1 MFTPLD
7 TVPML
12 DGVLDDVMGSA
23 FGYATR
29 GSLFTPSVDVVA
41 KEHELVF
48 QIDVPGV
55 KQESLEV
62 TLENHVL
69 SIKGSRRYEAGPT
82 DRQMLLGRSY
92 GEFALRYTLPETVD
106 GEKLA
111 AHLADGVLTVRVP
124 KHSKAQPRKIQIGGG
139 RPQLGR

>member
-1 MFTPLD
+1 MFTPVD

-12 DGVLDDVMGSA
+12 DGAFDDVMGSA

-29 GSLFTPSVDVVA
+29 ASLFTPSVDVVA
-41 KEHELVF
+41 REHELVF

-55 KQESLEV
+55 KQENLEV

-69 SIKGSRRYEAGPT
+69 SIKGSRRYEAGPNE
-82 DRQMLLGRSY
+82 RQMLLGRSY
-92 GEFALRYTLPETVD
+92 GDFALHYTLPETMD

-111 AHLADGVLTVRVP
+111 AHLADGVLTLRVP
-124 KHSKAQPRKIQIGGG
+124 RHSKAPPRKIQIGGG

>member
-7 TVPML
+7 AVPML
-12 DGVLDDVMGSA
+12 DGVFDDVIGSA

-29 GSLFTPSVDVVA
+29 ASLFTPSVDVVA

-48 QIDVPGV
+48 QLDVPGV
-55 KQESLEV
+55 KQENLEV

-69 SIKGSRRYEAGPT
+69 SIKGSRKYEAGPNE
-82 DRQMLLGRSY
+82 RQMLLGRSY
-92 GEFALRYTLPETVD
+92 GEFALQYTLPETVD

-111 AHLADGVLTVRVP
+111 AHLADGVLTLRVP
-124 KHSKAQPRKIQIGGG
+124 RHAKAQPRKIQIGGG